1 MRAKME
7 ALFRDFGQ
15 DVQRLREEESE
26 KWNAFVQPVRQQ
38 RQEEEFEHTRL
49 GGVDWRRWLYI
60 GPAEKALERGEE
72 LFSGGERYRV
82 RESTAVYFGREVLY
96 RRAILCRAKEAAQ

>member
-1 MRAKME
+1 MKAKMT

-15 DVQRLREEESE
+15 NVQRLREEESE
-26 KWNAFVQPVRQQ
+26 NRRAFVQPVRQQ
-38 RQEEEFEHTRL
+38 RQDEEFEHTRL

-60 GPAEKALERGEE
+60 GPAEKTLERGEE
-72 LFSGGERYRV
+72 LLSGGERYRV
-82 RESTAVYFGREVLY
+82 RESTAVYLGREILY